1 MPQPILIK
9 QAYLQR
15 NTHPQ
20 VPKRSQIQCKA
31 FVKWDPF
38 ADLRFVVGAI
48 MTVFALRFIYRR
60 MTAVRKMV
68 LLTMRDDLRSKG
80 IDAPRRDRADTES
93 DMSQDTVRP

>member
-1 MPQPILIK
+1 
-9 QAYLQR
+9 
-15 NTHPQ
+15 
-20 VPKRSQIQCKA
+20 
-31 FVKWDPF
+31 
-38 ADLRFVVGAI
+38 